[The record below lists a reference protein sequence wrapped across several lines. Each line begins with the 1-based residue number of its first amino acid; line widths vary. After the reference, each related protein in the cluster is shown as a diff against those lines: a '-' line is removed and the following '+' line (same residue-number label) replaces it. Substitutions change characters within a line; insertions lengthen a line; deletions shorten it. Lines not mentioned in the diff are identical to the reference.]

1 MNMTLDQFR
10 SEALR
15 QITVSK
21 FGGQNKW
28 KDGGYLGECVSL
40 INQYCW
46 RVLNV
51 PAGAWGHAYAWAND
65 TNPNRTY
72 FTKVASP
79 QVGDVGVSSGPTKD
93 GHIWIYLDARTILEQ
108 NGKSARR
115 VTVNP
120 TYLKTTAILRPINN
134 QGGNVSDFK
143 QEAID
148 RMNML
153 VGIAKIVIPNFS
165 GEVDGNNYPQI
176 IANINQLYAQNNVVT
191 GIAEDRLKRIK
202 ELEAG
207 ANGEFEPVP
216 YPVYKKK

>member
-1 MNMTLDQFR
+1 MRFPVNDPYKITTKFSAAHKGIDIAPIPAGSLGVAFYAPERSKVIANSSGKVEGNYIKLQGLETGRYYYAGHFARTFVITGTIVKEGEVLATLGQTGLATGVHTHFEVR
-10 SEALR
+10 TTS
-15 QITVSK
+15 S
-21 FGGQNKW
+21 GGQI
-28 KDGGYLGECVSL
+28 DPLT
-40 INQYCW
+40 INW
-46 RVLNV
+46 N
-51 PAGAWGHAYAWAND
+51 
-65 TNPNRTY
+65 
-72 FTKVASP
+72 
-79 QVGDVGVSSGPTKD
+79 
-93 GHIWIYLDARTILEQ
+93 
-108 NGKSARR
+108 
-115 VTVNP
+115 
-120 TYLKTTAILRPINN
+120 
-134 QGGNVSDFK
+134 GGNVSDFK

-216 YPVYKKK
+216 YPVFRKKVK